1 MLYILITV
9 ISFIAG
15 SITGLIGASG
25 VMVIVP
31 GLVML
36 GCPTFDAIGCSL
48 FADTLASFAVA
59 WTYSKYGNLNLK
71 QGWLIA
77 LGSILGAQLGSFISP
92 HLPEIGVGSSFGILL
107 LVSAVMF
114 WKKGSRSIGI
124 KSEDK
129 TISNGEVGG
138 FLNVLRNNPKI
149 SGTVLGMLVGVIS
162 GILGAG
168 GGVMILLILVFVMGY
183 KMHEGIGTSTLIMAF
198 TAASGAL
205 GHAFTGNLP
214 IGIAIPSAIGTV
226 IGGRLTAGFANR
238 TNEAILGKIVGIIF
252 AVLGVLMLL
261 GVGQ

>member
-1 MLYILITV
+1 
-9 ISFIAG
+9 
-15 SITGLIGASG
+15 
-25 VMVIVP
+25 
-31 GLVML
+31 
-36 GCPTFDAIGCSL
+36 
-48 FADTLASFAVA
+48 VA

-129 TISNGEVGG
+129 TISNDEVGG
-138 FLNVLRNNPKI
+138 VLNVLRNNPKI

-214 IGIAIPSAIGTV
+214 IDIAIPSAIGTV
-226 IGGRLTAGFANR
+226 IGGRLTAGFANK

-252 AVLGVLMLL
+252 AVLGALMLL

>member
-1 MLYILITV
+1 MFYILITV

-36 GCPTFDAIGCSL
+36 GCSTFDAIGCSL
-48 FADTLASFAVA
+48 FADALASLVVA
-59 WTYSKYGNLNLK
+59 WTYSRYGNLNLR

-77 LGSILGAQLGSFISP
+77 LGSVLGAQLGSFISP
-92 HLPEIGVGSSFGILL
+92 HLPEMGVGRSFGILL
-107 LVSAVMF
+107 LVSAAMF
-114 WKKGSRSIGI
+114 WRKGSKKAAI
-124 KSEDK
+124 KPEGRATSNDK
-129 TISNGEVGG
+129 VKG
-138 FLNVLRNNPKI
+138 FLKVLRDNPKT
-149 SGTVLGMLVGVIS
+149 SGTILGVLVGIIS

-183 KMHEGIGTSTLIMAF
+183 KVHEGVGTSTLIMAF

-214 IGIAIPSAIGTV
+214 MDIAVPSAIGTV
-226 IGGRLTAGFANR
+226 IGGRLTAGFANK
-238 TNEAILGKIVGIIF
+238 TNEAVLGKIVGIIF
-252 AVLGVLMLL
+252 AVLGALMIF
-261 GVGQ
+261 GVGR

>member
-1 MLYILITV
+1 MFYILITV

-36 GCPTFDAIGCSL
+36 GCSTFDAIGCSL
-48 FADTLASFAVA
+48 FADALASLVVA
-59 WTYSKYGNLNLK
+59 WTYSRYGNLNLR

-77 LGSILGAQLGSFISP
+77 LGSVLGAQLGSFISP
-92 HLPEIGVGSSFGILL
+92 HLPEMGVGRSFGILL
-107 LVSAVMF
+107 LVSAAMF
-114 WKKGSRSIGI
+114 WRKGSKKAAI
-124 KSEDK
+124 KPEGRATSNDK
-129 TISNGEVGG
+129 VKG
-138 FLNVLRNNPKI
+138 FLKVLRDNPKT
-149 SGTVLGMLVGVIS
+149 SGTILGVLVGIIS

-183 KMHEGIGTSTLIMAF
+183 KVHEGVGTSTLIMAF

-214 IGIAIPSAIGTV
+214 MDIAVPSAIGTV
-226 IGGRLTAGFANR
+226 IGGRLTAGFANK
-238 TNEAILGKIVGIIF
+238 TNEAVLGKIVGIIF
-252 AVLGVLMLL
+252 AVLGALMIF
-261 GVGQ
+261 GIGR

>member
-25 VMVIVP
+25 VMIIVP

-48 FADTLASFAVA
+48 FADTLASFTVA
-59 WTYSKYGNLNLK
+59 WTYSRYGNLNLK

-114 WKKGSRSIGI
+114 WKKGSRSIDI

-138 FLNVLRNNPKI
+138 VLNVLRNNPKI
-149 SGTVLGMLVGVIS
+149 SGTILGMLVGVIS

-214 IGIAIPSAIGTV
+214 IDIAIPSAIGTV

-238 TNEAILGKIVGIIF
+238 TNEVILGKIVGIIF